1 MSKRKKNE
9 NKIGFLGK
17 LIIFFIILGS
27 FGYIYERFNPEQAN
41 QNNETTVEST
51 TSVESTT
58 TVESQESTEQETNE
72 AKYDRDELNSKII
85 DSLIEAQTFDDE
97 GADGYEWSRY
107 VSDLS
112 INEHE
117 ALYVEV
123 TDDFKL
129 LDDNDKISIL
139 ESAQRCAG
147 AQYFL
152 LTEEQ
157 RSFYTKAFDNSG
169 NKVGESGMFNHSEYK
184 FE

>member
-1 MSKRKKNE
+1 MSKKKKE
-9 NKIGFLGK
+9 KKIGFLGK
-17 LIIFFIILGS
+17 LIIFLVIMAPI
-27 FGYIYERFNPEQAN
+27 GYIYERFNPEQAN

-51 TSVESTT
+51 TSVES
-58 TVESQESTEQETNE
+58 EESTEQEVS
-72 AKYDRDELNSKII
+72 YDREELNSKII
-85 DSLIEAQTFDDE
+85 DSLIEAQTFDGE
-97 GADGYEWSRY
+97 GSDGYEWSRY

-129 LDDNDKISIL
+129 LDDNDKINIL

-157 RSFYTKAFDNSG
+157 RSFYTKAFDNNG